1 MTDLVTLAQAKTQ
14 VRITDTNSDV
24 DLDQLVTDASLAV
37 VAYCDP
43 LVTPWTID
51 TVPSNVAR
59 AVLLVLAAMYED
71 REGLDDPLGPGP
83 LSLLRPYRTPTL
95 S

>member
-1 MTDLVTLAQAKTQ
+1 MNDLVTLAQAKTQ
-14 VRITDTNSDV
+14 VRITDTNSDT
-24 DLDQLVTDASLAV
+24 DLTQLVTDASLAV
-37 VAYCDP
+37 VAYCDK
-43 LVTPWTID
+43 LVTPWDIT
-51 TVPSNVAR
+51 TVPANVAR

-71 REGLDDPLGPGP
+71 REGLDDPIGPGP